1 MVGYVDRHESEVM
14 EMDVSAWK
22 GGVSD
27 FTDEEWIP
35 QHRIVYFRKKGDGE
49 GRRVW
54 DRATRLDRLF
64 GSGVAPMNASEV
76 REAENAKEDEAD
88 GVTDESE
95 DGDTARVM
103 SEEVSSSIEKICQKL
118 N

>member
-1 MVGYVDRHESEVM
+1 
-14 EMDVSAWK
+14 MDVSAWK

-35 QHRIVYFRKKGDGE
+35 QHRIIYFKKKGDEE

-64 GSGVAPMNASEV
+64 GSGVAPVSASEEV
-76 REAENAKEDEAD
+76 REGEKPQDDEAD
-88 GVTDESE
+88 VAKDESE
-95 DGDTARVM
+95 DGGNAHVM
-103 SEEVSSSIEKICQKL
+103 NGKSS
-118 N
+118 

>member
-1 MVGYVDRHESEVM
+1 MM

-22 GGVSD
+22 GGVAD

-35 QHRIVYFRKKGDGE
+35 QHRIMYFRRKGDGE

-64 GSGVAPMNASEV
+64 GSGVAPVAALEDVRKGEKHEANEGNAGM
-76 REAENAKEDEAD
+76 D
-88 GVTDESE
+88 GSKDRGS
-95 DGDTARVM
+95 DQVM
-103 SEEVSSSIEKICQKL
+103 SER
-118 N
+118 